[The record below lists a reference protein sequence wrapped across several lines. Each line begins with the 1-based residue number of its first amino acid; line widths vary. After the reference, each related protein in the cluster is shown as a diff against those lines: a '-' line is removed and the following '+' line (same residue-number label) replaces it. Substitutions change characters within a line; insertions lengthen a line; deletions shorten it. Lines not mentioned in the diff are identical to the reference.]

1 MRKNVIFVFVF
12 AAVIWGLVQLH
23 TMSLED
29 SKDQSFNVKGIA
41 VVPYPASVEVRNDIP
56 FELLINP
63 VDKKLLPDSVDYE
76 KFRPNLILLKKGFN
90 EKDSLQLKE
99 FPNIIVNALTIDS
112 FDASILETEYAI
124 SLGKAI
130 HNMIYENADRTSST
144 VSNWNE
150 LPITQING
158 AKVLR
163 FEYKLESQNK
173 KILNIIVSY
182 LFKNDKQVEITLS
195 SPDKNLK
202 EWASIYDNI
211 LNNVL
216 ID

>member
-41 VVPYPASVEVRNDIP
+41 VVSYPASVEVRNDIP

-63 VDKKLLPDSVDYE
+63 VDKILLPDSVDYE

-112 FDASILETEYAI
+112 FDASILETEYAV

-130 HNMIYENADRTSST
+130 HNMIYENADRTSSS

-211 LNNVL
+211 LNNVS